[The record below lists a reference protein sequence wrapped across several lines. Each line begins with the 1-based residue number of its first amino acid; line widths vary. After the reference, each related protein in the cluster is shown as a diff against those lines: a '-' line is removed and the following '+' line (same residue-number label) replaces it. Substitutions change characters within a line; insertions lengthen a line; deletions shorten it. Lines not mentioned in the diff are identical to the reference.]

1 MRYQLTPIIIR
12 KTLAVR
18 SAFVVGV
25 LAATFACAQ
34 PIESFSDHLLNRLA
48 FPTPAAYDART
59 DRLIVGTI
67 HGDVSKIA
75 APGNGSREDAERL
88 YRSHDNSIL
97 RVRLDA
103 PRQRLWILDIGNV
116 HVFDLAKNRLIRSIA
131 LANWYYAGHGAN
143 CLPDLQLDPH
153 GAAFVTDTIQP
164 KLWRVDAE
172 NFSVR
177 ERSVSLDS
185 QRNVDVGF
193 SALAIGKGGVM
204 FAAMA
209 APGTL
214 WRVDT
219 DSSRAERIPLSVPI
233 HGACAIETQRAAGS
247 RDFTL
252 VVLAAGRASFDV
264 RRIDMRPGSSE
275 ARVDTIALGSVAA
288 PASLLAR
295 NGALYVVSHNGAVPV
310 SQRQRGNNALFALRP
325 IFRLD

>member
-1 MRYQLTPIIIR
+1 MNRIIS
-12 KTLAVR
+12 KALAVQF
-18 SAFVVGV
+18 AFGVGV
-25 LAATFACAQ
+25 LAASLACAQ
-34 PIESFSDHLLNRLA
+34 PVESSSDHLPSRLA
-48 FPTPAAYDART
+48 FPTPAAYDVRT
-59 DRLIVGTI
+59 DRMIVGTL
-67 HGDVSKIA
+67 HGDVSRIA
-75 APGNGSREDAERL
+75 APGNGTRGDAERL
-88 YRSHDNSIL
+88 HRSHGNSIL

-131 LANWYYAGHGAN
+131 LPNWFYTGHGAN

-153 GAAFVTDTIQP
+153 GAAFVSDNIQP
-164 KLWRVDAE
+164 KLWRIDAD
-172 NFSVR
+172 NYSVY
-177 ERSVSLDS
+177 ERSVGLDS
-185 QRNVDVGF
+185 QRGVDVGF
-193 SALAIGKGGVM
+193 SALAIGEGGVM

-219 DSSRAERIPLSVPI
+219 DSFRAERIQLSAPI
-233 HGACAIETQRAAGS
+233 QGACALETQRAAGA

-295 NGALYVVSHNGAVPV
+295 GGALYVVSHNGAAPV
-310 SQRQRGNNALFALRP
+310 SQRQRGSNALFALRP
-325 IFRLD
+325 VFRLD